1 MLDGGTPRF
10 SPIVQFEEFRAPNL
24 ALEPSA
30 IVLEGTEGVTGDF
43 EFPFLHYENMVE
55 FLSLLEKVLPSFEG
69 LLFQIIAEL
78 NDRILGQA
86 SEAREG
92 CHELCYL

>member
-1 MLDGGTPRF
+1 MLDGRTPGF
-10 SPIVQFEEFRAPNL
+10 GPFIYFEEFRALNL

-30 IVLEGTEGVTGDF
+30 IVLEGPEGVTGDF

-92 CHELCYL
+92 CHELGYL

>member
-1 MLDGGTPRF
+1 MLDGGTPGF
-10 SPIVQFEEFRAPNL
+10 GPFIYFEEFRAFYL

-43 EFPFLHYENMVE
+43 EFPFLHYENIVQ
-55 FLSLLEKVLPSFEG
+55 FLSLLEKVLPAFEG
-69 LLFQIIAEL
+69 LLFQIVAEL
-78 NDRILGQA
+78 DDRILGQA